1 MGDSPLE
8 VNPEETLA
16 KERSLEKR
24 LMAFSSAVI
33 AFSGGVDSTYLL
45 HKAVEVIGRDRVL
58 AVTVDSELTAPEE
71 KIKAGEAAASI
82 NAKHRLIELNLL
94 ENLEL
99 RKNSRERCYICKK
112 DIYGALLQLAGQRNY
127 QAVLDG
133 SNADDT
139 GEYRP
144 GLQALRELKIS
155 SPLLEEGLGKEETR
169 FLSRQAG
176 LATWNRP
183 SAACLA
189 SRLPYGE
196 ELVPERLQKIAA
208 AEEFLRQIGIANN
221 LRVRWH
227 GNLAR
232 IEVNSEDFQLVL
244 GRRKEIIQKLRS
256 LGFIYSTLDLDGFQS
271 GSMDRTLD

>member
-155 SPLLEEGLGKEETR
+155 SPLLEEGLGKEEIR

>member
-99 RKNSRERCYICKK
+99 RKNSPERCYICKK

-155 SPLLEEGLGKEETR
+155 SPLLEEGLGKEEIR

>member
-1 MGDSPLE
+1 MGGSPLE

-16 KERSLEKR
+16 KEKSLEKR
-24 LMAFSSAVI
+24 LGAFSSAVI

-45 HKAVEVIGRDRVL
+45 YKAVEVIGTDRVL
-58 AVTVDSELTAPEE
+58 ALTVESELTTLEE
-71 KIKAGEAAASI
+71 KVKAKEAAESI
-82 NAKHRLIELNLL
+82 NVKHKVIKLDLL
-94 ENLEL
+94 SNPEL
-99 RKNSRERCYICKK
+99 RRNGPERCYICKK
-112 DIYGALLQLAGQRNY
+112 NIYGALLHLAGENSY
-127 QAVLDG
+127 SAVLDG

-144 GLQALRELKIS
+144 GLQALKELKIS
-155 SPLLEEGLGKEETR
+155 SPLLEEGLGKEEIR
-169 FLSRQAG
+169 YLSRQAG

-196 ELVPERLQKIAA
+196 ELAPERLEKIAA

-221 LRVRWH
+221 LRVRCH
-227 GNLAR
+227 GSLAR
-232 IEVNSEDFQLVL
+232 IEVNREDFDLLL
-244 GRRKEIIQKLRS
+244 GSRKEIAIKLRS

-271 GSMDRTLD
+271 GSMDRALD